1 MAEAEALATAE
12 KYEEAKAKFVDAAK
26 IKPDETMPQKRI
38 DEINAKLK
46 EISANE
52 ALEMY
57 NKIIAQADKD
67 FDAGNYVDAK
77 SYYERA
83 LTIRPTDPH
92 PKNRIDEINAK
103 AAKNTAYKEAIKK
116 ADAEFNAGKYEA
128 SIPLYEAAGKIIP
141 DETYPPQQI
150 ELAKSKIN
158 ELKDEQARK
167 DALEKEY
174 QALIKDADAAFKAND
189 FDNAVAKYTEA
200 QAKKPSETYPKA
212 QIDAI
217 NAKRNLL
224 QADKEYADLMA
235 KGDADLA
242 VKNYDGAIASYK
254 EAKGKKPAEKQPDIK
269 IAEAQKLKDA
279 DAANAANQAKAE
291 ELRKKYEAKMAE
303 AEALATAEKY
313 EEAKAKFVEAA
324 NIKPD
329 ETMPQKR
336 IDEINA
342 KLKEISANE
351 ALEMYNKIIAQADKD
366 FDAGNYTDAKGYYE
380 RALKIRPTDAHP
392 KNRIDE
398 INAKSAK
405 NTAYQEAI
413 KKADAEFNAGKYE
426 ASIPLYEAAGK
437 IIPDEVYPP
446 QQIEKAKAKLN
457 ELKDE
462 QARKDALEKEYQ
474 ALIKDA
480 DAAFKANDFDNAV
493 AKYTEAQAKKPSETY
508 PKTQIDAINAKRNL
522 LQADKEYAD
531 LMAKGDADLAAK
543 NYDGAIAS
551 YKEAKGKKPA
561 EKQPDI
567 KIAEAQKLKDA
578 DAANAANQAK
588 AEELRK
594 KYEAK
599 MAEAEALATAEKYEE
614 AKAQFIEAA
623 KIKPDETMPQKR
635 IDEINAKLKEV
646 SANEALEMY
655 NKIIAQADKDFDAG
669 NYTDAKGYYER
680 ALKIRPTDAHPK
692 NRIDEINKKLADQ
705 LAGAE
710 KQKKFNEI
718 VKRADA
724 ELKKADYDKSI
735 ASYKEALAI
744 MEDDYPKTKIA
755 EAEELKR
762 KAKEDADAK
771 ARYLAEFNNGM
782 TSFNGGDHNK
792 ALIHFQNAL
801 DAKPGDKEA
810 TEMLEKVKANLKEKE
825 EFKENQYNLAIK
837 LGDENFN
844 GSKWDDAEAMYKR
857 ALGIKPNEA
866 YPKAQLDEIK
876 KKRGAATDAG
886 EYNKIIAE
894 ANIKFNKK
902 DYSSAR
908 DLYMQ
913 ASNLQP
919 NIPYPKNKIKE
930 IDDLLNANNSGG
942 SNNNN
947 AQQVQVKPNGGNT
960 VETYYGV
967 ETNLDVTAAQE
978 LMRQVRIEDENKR
991 TQTSEEEKLN
1001 SEKLLTTSGESQ
1013 DERRAENDQK
1023 LSEKENKQDEFGED
1037 GEKLREDNVDGYANL
1052 KEQREVSN
1060 SGLSGDRNV
1069 YLAETG
1075 EKYEQMK
1082 TEFQETAVGTDSIR
1096 LENIDETKTQ
1106 KENIYTTES
1115 KLEGE
1120 TQERR
1125 ADKSEELTQNNYQL
1139 QDQLAGTDVVR
1150 QEKHENLAEF
1160 KETRYETETAL
1171 EGETQE
1177 RRAEKSDE
1185 LTQNNYQLQDQLAG
1199 TDVVRQDKE
1208 QNISE
1213 FKEERANNETK
1224 LEGETQERRAE
1235 KSEEL
1240 TQNNYQLQDQL
1251 AGTDVVRQDKEQNLS
1266 EFKEERANNETKL
1279 EGETQERRAEKSEE
1293 LTQNNYQL
1301 QDQLAGTDVV
1311 RQDKEQNISEFKEER
1326 ANNETKLEGETQER
1340 RAEKSEELTQ
1350 NNFQLQDQLAGTDVV
1365 RQEKHENLSEFKETR
1380 YNSETALEGETQERR
1395 AEKSDEL
1402 TENNYQLQDQLAG
1415 TDVVRQE
1422 KEQNL
1427 SEFKEERANN
1437 ETKLEGETQERR
1449 AEKSDELTQNNYQL
1463 QDQLAGTDVVRQDK
1477 EQNLSEF
1484 KEERANNETKLEG
1497 ETQERRAEKSDELTE
1512 NNYQLQD
1519 QLAGTDVVRQEKH
1532 QNLQEFKEVRD
1543 VTNSSLSGNSD
1554 DKTQATKDTLVA
1566 QNIEREKHA
1575 AEMGQNTEEN
1585 IDKLKADQD
1594 MRNLKEEE
1602 NATHGDA
1609 VRSNNQEKL
1618 ENTKYKENDPRAGNK
1633 RVLISEKSYRI
1644 DDSQGRP
1651 LETNIVRTVQE
1662 GDITYTYVMKITR
1675 TGTSF
1680 FKNGKP
1686 ISETQWSVETGA
1698 PKQ

>member
-1 MAEAEALATAE
+1 
-12 KYEEAKAKFVDAAK
+12 
-26 IKPDETMPQKRI
+26 
-38 DEINAKLK
+38 
-46 EISANE
+46 
-52 ALEMY
+52 
-57 NKIIAQADKD
+57 
-67 FDAGNYVDAK
+67 
-77 SYYERA
+77 
-83 LTIRPTDPH
+83 
-92 PKNRIDEINAK
+92 
-103 AAKNTAYKEAIKK
+103 
-116 ADAEFNAGKYEA
+116 
-128 SIPLYEAAGKIIP
+128 
-141 DETYPPQQI
+141 
-150 ELAKSKIN
+150 
-158 ELKDEQARK
+158 
-167 DALEKEY
+167 
-174 QALIKDADAAFKAND
+174 
-189 FDNAVAKYTEA
+189 
-200 QAKKPSETYPKA
+200 
-212 QIDAI
+212 
-217 NAKRNLL
+217 
-224 QADKEYADLMA
+224 
-235 KGDADLA
+235 
-242 VKNYDGAIASYK
+242 
-254 EAKGKKPAEKQPDIK
+254 
-269 IAEAQKLKDA
+269 
-279 DAANAANQAKAE
+279 
-291 ELRKKYEAKMAE
+291 
-303 AEALATAEKY
+303 
-313 EEAKAKFVEAA
+313 
-324 NIKPD
+324 
-329 ETMPQKR
+329 
-336 IDEINA
+336 
-342 KLKEISANE
+342 
-351 ALEMYNKIIAQADKD
+351 
-366 FDAGNYTDAKGYYE
+366 
-380 RALKIRPTDAHP
+380 
-392 KNRIDE
+392 
-398 INAKSAK
+398 
-405 NTAYQEAI
+405 
-413 KKADAEFNAGKYE
+413 
-426 ASIPLYEAAGK
+426 
-437 IIPDEVYPP
+437 
-446 QQIEKAKAKLN
+446 
-457 ELKDE
+457 
-462 QARKDALEKEYQ
+462 
-474 ALIKDA
+474 
-480 DAAFKANDFDNAV
+480 
-493 AKYTEAQAKKPSETY
+493 
-508 PKTQIDAINAKRNL
+508 
-522 LQADKEYAD
+522 
-531 LMAKGDADLAAK
+531 
-543 NYDGAIAS
+543 
-551 YKEAKGKKPA
+551 
-561 EKQPDI
+561 
-567 KIAEAQKLKDA
+567 
-578 DAANAANQAK
+578 
-588 AEELRK
+588 
-594 KYEAK
+594 
-599 MAEAEALATAEKYEE
+599 
-614 AKAQFIEAA
+614 
-623 KIKPDETMPQKR
+623 
-635 IDEINAKLKEV
+635 
-646 SANEALEMY
+646 
-655 NKIIAQADKDFDAG
+655 
-669 NYTDAKGYYER
+669 
-680 ALKIRPTDAHPK
+680 
-692 NRIDEINKKLADQ
+692 
-705 LAGAE
+705 
-710 KQKKFNEI
+710 
-718 VKRADA
+718 
-724 ELKKADYDKSI
+724 
-735 ASYKEALAI
+735 

-919 NIPYPKNKIKE
+919 TIPYPKNKIKE

-1013 DERRAENDQK
+1013 DERRSENDQK

-1160 KETRYETETAL
+1160 KDTRYETETAL

-1279 EGETQERRAEKSEE
+1279 EGETQERRAEKS
-1293 LTQNNYQL
+1293 
-1301 QDQLAGTDVV
+1301 
-1311 RQDKEQNISEFKEER
+1311 
-1326 ANNETKLEGETQER
+1326 
-1340 RAEKSEELTQ
+1340 
-1350 NNFQLQDQLAGTDVV
+1350 
-1365 RQEKHENLSEFKETR
+1365 
-1380 YNSETALEGETQERR
+1380 
-1395 AEKSDEL
+1395 
-1402 TENNYQLQDQLAG
+1402 
-1415 TDVVRQE
+1415 
-1422 KEQNL
+1422 
-1427 SEFKEERANN
+1427 
-1437 ETKLEGETQERR
+1437 
-1449 AEKSDELTQNNYQL
+1449 
-1463 QDQLAGTDVVRQDK
+1463 
-1477 EQNLSEF
+1477 
-1484 KEERANNETKLEG
+1484 
-1497 ETQERRAEKSDELTE
+1497 DELTE

-1554 DKTQATKDTLVA
+1554 EKTQATKDTLVA
-1566 QNIEREKHA
+1566 QNIEREKHS

-1602 NATHGDA
+1602 HATHGDA